1 MKELIKSKINLV
13 EAQIEQ
19 YKNSELFSKFEKE
32 KLISSLEIMLEKYQ
46 LELAKEIETNQP
58 EIL

>member
-19 YKNSELFSKFEKE
+19 YKNSELFSISEKD
-32 KLISSLEIMLEKYQ
+32 KLISPLEIMLENYQ

>member
-19 YKNSELFSKFEKE
+19 YKNSELFSKSEKE